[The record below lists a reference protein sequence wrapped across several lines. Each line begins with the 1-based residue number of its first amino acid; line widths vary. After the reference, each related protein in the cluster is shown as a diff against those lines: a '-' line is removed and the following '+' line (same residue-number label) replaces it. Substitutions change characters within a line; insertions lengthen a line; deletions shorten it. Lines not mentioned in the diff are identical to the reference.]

1 MADAKKALRRKIK
14 ARMHT
19 LREAFGGYPAMQLYQ
34 SALGDPIQD
43 ADREETDDI
52 SNPES
57 PVDID

>member
-1 MADAKKALRRKIK
+1 MTDAKKALRRKIK
-14 ARMHT
+14 ARLHT

-43 ADREETDDI
+43 ADETDEG

-57 PVDID
+57 PVDFD